1 MLSADTAHR
10 SPDSVRTNIGQQAVL
25 AVSLRSAIRRSNALR
40 CNANATAFDFIAYME
55 LLMRKTLLLL
65 APVVLLGGC
74 TWGINPT
81 PGSTNVRT
89 VWTGDVPGCRD
100 LGKITVSVTDHV
112 GPYDRNDIKV
122 RDELQVQARNSA
134 VDMKADTIKPLADPV
149 DGSQPW
155 EAYYCGGAVAGQP
168 MPPPIQGAPPQQP
181 QAPPQ
186 PPPPP
191 PQQGGGF
198 QSYPT
203 H

>member
-1 MLSADTAHR
+1 
-10 SPDSVRTNIGQQAVL
+10 
-25 AVSLRSAIRRSNALR
+25 
-40 CNANATAFDFIAYME
+40 ME

-89 VWTGDVPGCRD
+89 VWTGDVTGCRD

-134 VDMKADTIKPLADPV
+134 VDMKADTIKPLTDPV

-155 EAYYCGGAVAGQP
+155 EAYFCGNQVANQP
-168 MPPPIQGAPPQQP
+168 PPPPIQGAPAQQP
-181 QAPPQ
+181 QAA
-186 PPPPP
+186 PPP

-198 QSYPT
+198 QTYPT

>member
-1 MLSADTAHR
+1 
-10 SPDSVRTNIGQQAVL
+10 
-25 AVSLRSAIRRSNALR
+25 
-40 CNANATAFDFIAYME
+40 ME

-89 VWTGDVPGCRD
+89 VWTGDVAGCRD

-155 EAYYCGGAVAGQP
+155 EAYFCGNQVAGQP
-168 MPPPIQGAPPQQP
+168 MPPPIQGAPGQQP
-181 QAPPQ
+181 QTA
-186 PPPPP
+186 PPP

-198 QSYPT
+198 QTYPT